1 MKQLT
6 LDFQAENT
14 VAEESHLLQNS
25 SESRIHFYDHYERFV
40 KHFHDV
46 SMSKFL

>member
-6 LDFQAENT
+6 LDLQAENT
-14 VAEESHLLQNS
+14 VAEKSHLLQNS
-25 SESRIHFYDHYERFV
+25 SEAGIHFYNHYERFV
-40 KHFHDV
+40 KHFHDE